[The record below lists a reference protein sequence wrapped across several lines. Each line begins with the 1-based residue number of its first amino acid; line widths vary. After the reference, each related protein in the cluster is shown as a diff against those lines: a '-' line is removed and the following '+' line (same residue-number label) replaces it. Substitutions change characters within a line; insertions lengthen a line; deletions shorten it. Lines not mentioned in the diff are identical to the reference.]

1 MTLPYAS
8 NKSQKKKKSITR
20 VPLGRISDV
29 NIGAGI
35 LPHNI
40 STECNIPSL

>member
-1 MTLPYAS
+1 
-8 NKSQKKKKSITR
+8 
-20 VPLGRISDV
+20 LGRISDV

-40 STECNIPSL
+40 STECNIPSLWIWAAERNREERQVSQYI